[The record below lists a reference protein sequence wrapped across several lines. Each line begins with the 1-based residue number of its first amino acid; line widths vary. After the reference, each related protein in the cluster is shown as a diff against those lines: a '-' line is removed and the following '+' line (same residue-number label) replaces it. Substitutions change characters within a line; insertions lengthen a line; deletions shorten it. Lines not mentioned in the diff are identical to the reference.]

1 MFVKFLFALNGARLS
16 NWTYSTP
23 MPMVPQSSFLF
34 HYLFLT
40 TPAKRSA
47 EIGNFQQHYMS
58 S

>member
-1 MFVKFLFALNGARLS
+1 MFVKFLFALNGNRFS

-23 MPMVPQSSFLF
+23 MPKVPNPHS
-34 HYLFLT
+34 HPNLFLT
-40 TPAKRSA
+40 TRAERSA